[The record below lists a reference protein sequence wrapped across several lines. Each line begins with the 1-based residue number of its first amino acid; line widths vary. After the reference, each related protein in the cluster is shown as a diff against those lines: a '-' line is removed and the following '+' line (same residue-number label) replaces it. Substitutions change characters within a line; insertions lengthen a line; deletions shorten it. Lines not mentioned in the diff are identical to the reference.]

1 MKKIFNERNIVVV
14 LFIAAFVVFSFAQ
27 EDAKKI
33 ERMQG
38 GVVVTNPSIISSPKQ
53 TAEVRTVNTAPSVA
67 VK

>member
-1 MKKIFNERNIVVV
+1 MKKVFSERNIVVV

-38 GVVVTNPSIISSPKQ
+38 GVVVANPSIISSPKQ
-53 TAEVRTVNTAPSVA
+53 TAEVSTVNNAASVV

>member
-1 MKKIFNERNIVVV
+1 MKKVFNERNIVVV

-53 TAEVRTVNTAPSVA
+53 TAEVSTVNTAPSVA

>member
-38 GVVVTNPSIISSPKQ
+38 TVVANPPSIIPSPKQ
-53 TAEVRTVNTAPSVA
+53 TAEISTLDKPATAE

>member
-1 MKKIFNERNIVVV
+1 MKKIFTERNIVVV

-33 ERMQG
+33 ERMKG
-38 GVVVTNPSIISSPKQ
+38 VVVVTNPSIISSPRQ
-53 TAEVRTVNTAPSVA
+53 TAELSTINNAASVA

>member
-1 MKKIFNERNIVVV
+1 MKKVFNERNIVVV

-38 GVVVTNPSIISSPKQ
+38 GAVVTNPSIISSPKQ
-53 TAEVRTVNTAPSVA
+53 TAEISTVNKAAAVA

>member
-38 GVVVTNPSIISSPKQ
+38 GVAANPSIISSPKQ
-53 TAEVRTVNTAPSVA
+53 TAEVNTVNNTTTVA

>member
-38 GVVVTNPSIISSPKQ
+38 GVATDPSIISSPKQ
-53 TAEVRTVNTAPSVA
+53 TAEISTVKDPASPV